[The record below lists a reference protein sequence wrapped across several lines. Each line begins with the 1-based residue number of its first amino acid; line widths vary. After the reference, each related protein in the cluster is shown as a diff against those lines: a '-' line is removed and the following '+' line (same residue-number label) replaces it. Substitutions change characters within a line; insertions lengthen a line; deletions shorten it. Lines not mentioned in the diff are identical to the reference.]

1 MRTNE
6 EWKEIFEDQEASA
19 MTVKE
24 YCKVHKIGVASFY
37 KYKRLIMQND
47 ELFNQVTVIEDESKP
62 LMIEFQIDG
71 HTINCDIKY
80 LHLIVNA
87 L

>member
-6 EWKEIFEDQEASA
+6 EWKAIFADHEASG

-24 YCKVHKIGVASFY
+24 YCKEHNIGVASFY
-37 KYKRLIMQND
+37 KYKKLIMQSD
-47 ELFNQVTVIEDESKP
+47 ELFNQATVIDEEPVST
-62 LMIEFQIDG
+62 MIEFQIDG

-80 LHLIVNA
+80 LHLIVSA

>member
-6 EWKEIFEDQEASA
+6 EWKAIFEDHESSG

-24 YCKVHKIGVASFY
+24 YCKAHDIGAASFY
-37 KYKRLIMQND
+37 KYKRLIMQN
-47 ELFNQVTVIEDESKP
+47 EETFNQVSIVDDEPITSI
-62 LMIEFQIDG
+62 IEFKIDG
-71 HTINCDIKY
+71 HIISCDIKY
-80 LHLIVNA
+80 LHLIVSA

>member
-6 EWKEIFEDQEASA
+6 EWKAIFDDQEASG

-24 YCKVHKIGVASFY
+24 YCKKHNIGAASFY
-37 KYKRLIMQND
+37 KYKRLIVKNEEPFNPVTIIDD
-47 ELFNQVTVIEDESKP
+47 EPIAST
-62 LMIEFQIDG
+62 IEFKIDG
-71 HTINCDIKY
+71 HTISCDIKY
-80 LHLIVNA
+80 LHLIVSA